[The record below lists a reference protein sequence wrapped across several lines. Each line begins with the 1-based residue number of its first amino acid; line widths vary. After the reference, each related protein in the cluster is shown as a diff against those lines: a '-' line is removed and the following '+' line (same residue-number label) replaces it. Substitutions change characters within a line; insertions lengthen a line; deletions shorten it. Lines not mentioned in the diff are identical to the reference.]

1 MLGIPSILYVGILY
15 VLFSPPISGKFK
27 HVEGQ
32 ITQESIGTLWKSK
45 TLAWVS
51 LGWWFPQGLLDRDLK
66 NGKSNSRLYRSE
78 FFHCMEGEN
87 PDQAWLDQYRR
98 RQIAIAASAEPPRR
112 QQRPVFIDSSESTW
126 STEDISTDSS
136 PARLVNRPPQAPASS
151 SSEESQQA
159 QEQPRPRGKQAAR
172 ELQPRRPEQ
181 QLPLRL
187 QPKAK
192 AKAKQR
198 QRPPALDRLAL
209 LRRVREQR
217 RAAQAVVREAQRQAR
232 VQRVEDR
239 REREQRRRRGLPT
252 RSLD

>member
-1 MLGIPSILYVGILY
+1 MEIHPPNSGGESSKKPCFTV
-15 VLFSPPISGKFK
+15 FSG
-27 HVEGQ
+27 
-32 ITQESIGTLWKSK
+32 
-45 TLAWVS
+45 
-51 LGWWFPQGLLDRDLK
+51 
-66 NGKSNSRLYRSE
+66 SRLYRLE
-78 FFHCMEGEN
+78 FFHCMEGED
-87 PDQAWLDQYRR
+87 PDQAWLDQYGRS
-98 RQIAIAASAEPPRR
+98 QIAIAAGAEPPRR
-112 QQRPVFIDSSESTW
+112 QQRPIFVDSSESTW

-136 PARLVNRPPQAPASS
+136 PARLVNRPLQAPAASS
-151 SSEESQQA
+151 SSEEDQQA

-181 QLPLRL
+181 QLHLRL

-217 RAAQAVVREAQRQAR
+217 RAAQAVAREARRQAR
-232 VQRVEDR
+232 VQRVEER